1 MRAMKI
7 STIHWVSLYLLNI
20 IVQRIWGWKKKKK
33 AKPTKQQQPEK
44 NVKTGVTICFLSLFV
59 ACFQDFLTS
68 VTHYYT
74 HWPAASA
81 RECSIAT
88 RRPRSVSEI

>member
-1 MRAMKI
+1 M
-7 STIHWVSLYLLNI
+7 
-20 IVQRIWGWKKKKK
+20 KKKKK
-33 AKPTKQQQPEK
+33 LNQPNNNSQKK

-81 RECSIAT
+81 HECSIAT

>member
-1 MRAMKI
+1 ME
-7 STIHWVSLYLLNI
+7 
-20 IVQRIWGWKKKKK
+20 KKKK

-81 RECSIAT
+81 HECSIAT